1 MNTIHK
7 ITLKII
13 IIILVNFSSV
23 IFSQITANRF
33 FYELTYK
40 PSKDS
45 SKIKKELMVL
55 DITPEKSIY
64 RDYSIISQD
73 SIIKV
78 IKEKAIRSGQTIDPQ
93 KMNFKMPDFTY
104 KIEKKIP
111 IKNIEFTDR
120 ILQDNF
126 IYKEDIKLNWEIKP
140 EKKKIGEYKTQ
151 KAICNYGGRKWEAW
165 FSTDFPFQD
174 GPYKFFGLPG
184 LIIKINDYNNDYTWV
199 LVGNKKVDN
208 YNEKTRIEESTKNI
222 IPISKEKYI
231 KIYKDYKK
239 DPFGSVRQTLKPEQL
254 QHRMPN
260 GKTFAENFKEEEEK
274 VKRILN
280 EINNPIELE

>member
-1 MNTIHK
+1 
-7 ITLKII
+7 
-13 IIILVNFSSV
+13 
-23 IFSQITANRF
+23 
-33 FYELTYK
+33 
-40 PSKDS
+40 
-45 SKIKKELMVL
+45 MVL

-78 IKEKAIRSGQTIDPQ
+78 IKEKAIKSGQTIDPQ

-140 EKKKIGEYKTQ
+140 EKKKIGEYNTQ
-151 KAICNYGGRKWEAW
+151 KAICDYGGRKWEAW

-208 YNEKTRIEESTKNI
+208 YNEKTRIEESTKNL
-222 IPISKEKYI
+222 IPISKGKYT
-231 KIYKDYKK
+231 KIYQDYKK
-239 DPFGSVRQTLKPEQL
+239 
-254 QHRMPN
+254 
-260 GKTFAENFKEEEEK
+260 
-274 VKRILN
+274 IL
-280 EINNPIELE
+280 LEVSDKH